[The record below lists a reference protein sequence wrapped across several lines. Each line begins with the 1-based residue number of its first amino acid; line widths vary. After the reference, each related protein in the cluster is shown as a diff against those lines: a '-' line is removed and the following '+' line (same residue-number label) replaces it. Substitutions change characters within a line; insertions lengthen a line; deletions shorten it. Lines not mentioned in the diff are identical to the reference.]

1 MSFVF
6 AGTPVSSTNKHDC
19 HEITEILL
27 KAALGNNNDESVDR
41 STFSMKYRASC

>member
-27 KAALGNNNDESVDR
+27 KAALGNNNALCAFPTNEWSFR
-41 STFSMKYRASC
+41 K